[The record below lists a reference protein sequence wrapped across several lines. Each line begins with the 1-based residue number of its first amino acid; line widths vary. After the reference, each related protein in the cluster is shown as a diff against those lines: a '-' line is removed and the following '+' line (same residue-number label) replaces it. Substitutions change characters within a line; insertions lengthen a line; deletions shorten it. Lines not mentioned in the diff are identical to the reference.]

1 MTALPDDVDQG
12 LFQHASGANYL
23 HVLREILLTYRQLVK
38 QLSLET
44 GLSGAQFELMRGLA
58 LAGGRTT
65 SAALARDLG
74 VDPAAVTRL
83 VAGLQKM
90 GLVARESDADD
101 GRRRPVV
108 LTDQGRR
115 LMLDLHAR
123 LHANEIALTEAL
135 DEQSVATAMQ
145 VLQTIR
151 AALDPMTRGR
161 R

>member
-1 MTALPDDVDQG
+1 MPHDSDEG
-12 LFQHASGANYL
+12 LFEHPSGVSYL
-23 HVLREILLTYRQLVK
+23 HLLREVLLTYRQLVK
-38 QLSLET
+38 ELATRT
-44 GLSGAQFELMRGLA
+44 GMSGAQFELMRGLA
-58 LAGGRTT
+58 LAGGRAT

-83 VAGLQKM
+83 VTGLQTA
-90 GLVARESDADD
+90 GLVARESDAGD

-115 LMLDLHAR
+115 LMVDLHAR
-123 LHANEIALTEAL
+123 LHDREAALTEAL
-135 DEQSVATAMQ
+135 DEQSIATAMQ

-151 AALDPMTRGR
+151 TALDPMPRSR